1 MTDTK
6 YEPADIEIYVKDK
19 GLVLKEKSLIAFTRS
34 DGKILG
40 IGDEAEALAAQNLQN
55 VVVQSPLRQGMIAE
69 YTMAN
74 RMFQGMLQ
82 KAYGKKYFFK
92 PRIAVG
98 GIPETITEV
107 EKKAVEDLMFQIG
120 ARTLTLFECSYE
132 KFKRE
137 LALTAPEKFDSFHV
151 IIVIAKNEP
160 EQYVAEGLANVLQY
174 AQKQGIS
181 ADRVG
186 EMLREIQ

>member
-1 MTDTK
+1 MIDTK

-34 DGKILG
+34 DGRILG
-40 IGDEAEALAAQNLQN
+40 VGEEAEALAAQNL
-55 VVVQSPLRQGMIAE
+55 VSVEVKSPLRQGMIAD
-69 YTMAN
+69 YLAAN
-74 RMFQGMLQ
+74 RMFSHMLQ
-82 KAYGKKYFFK
+82 KAFGKRHFFK
-92 PRIAVG
+92 PHIAVG

-107 EKKAVEDLMFQIG
+107 EKKALEDLMYQIG
-120 ARTLTLFECSYE
+120 ARTLTIFECSYE
-132 KFKRE
+132 KFQKE
-137 LALTAPEKFDSFHV
+137 LAVTAPGKFESFHV

-160 EQYVAEGLANVLQY
+160 ERYVSEGLADVLQY

-181 ADRVG
+181 ADRVR